1 MYHSAF
7 IACYVDWWKNLELS
21 PDIILKL
28 WGKDGLF
35 KQFLRQLICHTGK
48 ITESVKSTYL
58 QMI

>member
-7 IACYVDWWKNLELS
+7 IACYVDWWKKSKFS

-28 WGKDGLF
+28 WGKMDYSNN
-35 KQFLRQLICHTGK
+35 FLRQLICHTGK